1 MLQEHKIV
9 QQLPEADAAGQEMPL
24 DVGQLHHQGKT
35 DRGRPEAS
43 IRLHQ
48 VFQLR
53 FQKLLQTC
61 VRKWVLV
68 PGRRTEMHL
77 HLYPVYWFW
86 QMEVMARFGPRHRS
100 IRNMEQALLQKQGLD
115 FSAATFHP
123 DVDIAALP
131 HVRVRVKPCIGRTL
145 QNGGAATLGGEKFSQ
160 AGGHTVHQAV
170 MPANRFRLAGPLE
183 RKLHR
188 RLGIFRQALDTRI
201 GDSQHGLPHRHIV
214 KGGPFFRSQRNS
226 RRGLPFHSKAK
237 PQQGKKLFFQRVQDD
252 ILFYLYIKKSG
263 RKRTRLLQTLIPT
276 SNDYGIIIIT

>member
-1 MLQEHKIV
+1 
-9 QQLPEADAAGQEMPL
+9 MPL
-24 DVGQLHHQGKT
+24 DVGQLHDQGKP

-43 IRLHQ
+43 IRLHR
-48 VFQLR
+48 VFQFR
-53 FQKLLQTC
+53 FQKLLQAC
-61 VRKWVLV
+61 VGKRVLV

-77 HLYPVYWFW
+77 HLYPVYWFR
-86 QMEVMARFGPRHRS
+86 QMEVMARFGPRHRR
-100 IRNMEQALLQKQGLD
+100 IRNVEHALFQKQGLD

-131 HVRVRVKPCIGRTL
+131 HSRVRIKPCVGRAL
-145 QNGGAATLGGEKFSQ
+145 QNGGTATLGGKKIRQ
-160 AGGHTVHQAV
+160 ACGHTVHQAV
-170 MPANRFRLAGPLE
+170 MPANRLRLAGPLE

-188 RLGIFRQALDTRI
+188 GLGIFRQTLDTCV
-201 GDSQHGLPHRHIV
+201 GDAQHGLPHRHIV
-214 KGGPFFRSQRNS
+214 KGGPFFGSQGKF

-237 PQQGKKLFFQRVQDD
+237 PQQGEKIFFQRVQDD

>member
-1 MLQEHKIV
+1 
-9 QQLPEADAAGQEMPL
+9 MPL
-24 DVGQLHHQGKT
+24 DVSQLHHQGKT

-43 IRLHQ
+43 IRLHR
-48 VFQLR
+48 VFQFR
-53 FQKLLQTC
+53 FQKLLQAC
-61 VRKWVLV
+61 VGKRVLV

-77 HLYPVYWFW
+77 HLYPVYWFR
-86 QMEVMARFGPRHRS
+86 QMEVMARFGPRHRR
-100 IRNMEQALLQKQGLD
+100 IRNVEHALFQKQGLD

-131 HVRVRVKPCIGRTL
+131 HSRVRIKSCVGRAL
-145 QNGGAATLGGEKFSQ
+145 QNGGTATLGGEKFSQ

-170 MPANRFRLAGPLE
+170 MPANRLRLAGPLE

-188 RLGIFRQALDTRI
+188 GLGIFRQALDTRI
-201 GDSQHGLPHRHIV
+201 GDAQHGLPSSHFV
-214 KGGPFFRSQRNS
+214 KHSPFFGSQGKF

-237 PQQGKKLFFQRVQDD
+237 PQQGEKIFFQRVQDD

-263 RKRTRLLQTLIPT
+263 RKRSRLLQTLIPT